1 MRPFHLR
8 FEMLIEK
15 EEAAWTVRAED
26 ADNQLGLIN
35 MVRYLEKMNDEITR
49 ENPEKLVLSLDLEK
63 LERVNSELIAQ
74 FVMLQSNLVRNNG
87 RLKIINANAE
97 LRSFFDVVM
106 LDKII
111 NISYFG
117 TEDGDSSSEE

>member
-1 MRPFHLR
+1 
-8 FEMLIEK
+8 MLIEK
-15 EEAAWTVRAED
+15 EEALWIVRAED

-35 MVRYLEKMNDEITR
+35 MVRYLEKVNDEITK
-49 ENPEKLVLSLDLEK
+49 ENPEKLVVSLDLEK

-74 FVMLQSNLVRNNG
+74 FVMLQSNLVRDNG
-87 RLKIINANAE
+87 RLKIINANAA

-117 TEDGDSSSEE
+117 TEDDDSSSEE

>member
-1 MRPFHLR
+1 
-8 FEMLIEK
+8 MLIEK
-15 EEAAWTVRAED
+15 EEASWTVRAED

-35 MVRYLEKMNDEITR
+35 MVRYLEKVNDDITK
-49 ENPEKLVLSLDLEK
+49 ENPEKLVVSLDLEK

-74 FVMLQSNLVRNNG
+74 FVMLQSSLVRDNG
-87 RLKIINANAE
+87 RLKIINANPA

-117 TEDGDSSSEE
+117 AEDDDSSSEE